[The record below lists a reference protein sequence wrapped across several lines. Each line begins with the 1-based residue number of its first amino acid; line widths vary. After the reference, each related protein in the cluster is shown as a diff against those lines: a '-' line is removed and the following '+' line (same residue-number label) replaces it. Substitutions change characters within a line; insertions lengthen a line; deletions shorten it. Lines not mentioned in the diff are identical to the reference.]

1 MLRFLLN
8 LSLIIYVLV
17 FVGGHSMHTHEQY
30 DLSVHD
36 GAIHWIHRNEYDQ
49 QIFNVRTEPIV
60 VKGIILSTVM

>member
-1 MLRFLLN
+1 MLDF
-8 LSLIIYVLV
+8 I
-17 FVGGHSMHTHEQY
+17 GGHSMHTHEQY

-60 VKGIILSTVM
+60 VKGIILSTII